1 MDTPPH
7 SHFGRKACGPSTACG
22 RISAMT
28 AHASRGFRV
37 DCDWRGE
44 TAYYMEEGR
53 RVWMTCL
60 YWGGR
65 AGSVSHIHAV
75 WEYEDGRRE
84 PLTPDERAEVLRRV
98 IQYVQDHHHI
108 SLEAHG
114 E

>member
-1 MDTPPH
+1 MPTP
-7 SHFGRKACGPSTACG
+7 SLG
-22 RISAMT
+22 
-28 AHASRGFRV
+28 GFRV

-53 RVWMTCL
+53 RVWLTCL

-84 PLTPDERAEVLRRV
+84 PLTPAERVEVLQRV
-98 IQYVQDHHHI
+98 ITYVQQHHHI
-108 SLEAHG
+108 PLEPYG
-114 E
+114 S